1 MKGRKKGKREKQ
13 YECLQNL
20 LGPKKRVF
28 CGGGGWRGMGISL
41 RGGEETK
48 RECSFEKS

>member
-1 MKGRKKGKREKQ
+1 MMKRRTKGKRENQ

-28 CGGGGWRGMGISL
+28 FAGGMEGKGDFPERKGGNNA
-41 RGGEETK
+41 
-48 RECSFEKS
+48 

>member
-13 YECLQNL
+13 YKCLQNL

-28 CGGGGWRGMGISL
+28 FAGGMEGKGDFPERKGGNN
-41 RGGEETK
+41 T
-48 RECSFEKS
+48 

>member
-28 CGGGGWRGMGISL
+28 CDAGMEGEGDFPERKGGNN
-41 RGGEETK
+41 T
-48 RECSFEKS
+48 